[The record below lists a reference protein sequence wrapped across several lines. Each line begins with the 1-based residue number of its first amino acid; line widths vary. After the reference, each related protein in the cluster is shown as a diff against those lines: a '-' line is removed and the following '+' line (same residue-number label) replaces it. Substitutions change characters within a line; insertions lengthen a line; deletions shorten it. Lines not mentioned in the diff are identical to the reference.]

1 MSYQVLIGE
10 RKSLVFPVMCNGYLT
25 VDYDDEVASQNYG
38 LFGHDDAITLQAI
51 ITPYDVNGFGHQYTG
66 LDNAIGEHGIIDS
79 VKTLPA
85 RQARD
90 DSASALYY
98 RNNSGVANEITEAK
112 TQRYNYLT
120 PAAALTH
127 EMTIFYNEV
136 FHLSL
141 LNATSLHTNQPA
153 EYKLRLRVAAD
164 GVVDTLTSDVVISA
178 DFELLKSGNP
188 LSMLDAYHSS
198 SLVSKYKALA
208 VIESSGNSGV
218 SGNTIKITGGT
229 NTDELFYVD
238 QKLYIRSGQTFTHA
252 ATVASIGANV
262 KTFDVDSSPTHSLT
276 NDAFI
281 FSEIPKEATY
291 LESAIH
297 IAASFNP
304 ATGRMAVFRGGNMIA
319 NKVHSA
325 APIAQFQLA
334 GQDSYIGAKITG
346 ASTDANASDRQQFMG
361 ELHEL
366 CISGNDIQSFLSTE
380 TLTPQYSDL
389 LLYFRFEE
397 VDE

>member
-1 MSYQVLIGE
+1 
-10 RKSLVFPVMCNGYLT
+10 
-25 VDYDDEVASQNYG
+25 
-38 LFGHDDAITLQAI
+38 
-51 ITPYDVNGFGHQYTG
+51 
-66 LDNAIGEHGIIDS
+66 
-79 VKTLPA
+79 
-85 RQARD
+85 
-90 DSASALYY
+90 
-98 RNNSGVANEITEAK
+98 
-112 TQRYNYLT
+112 
-120 PAAALTH
+120 
-127 EMTIFYNEV
+127 MTIFYNEV

-141 LNATSLHTNQPA
+141 LNATSVHTNQPA

-164 GVVDTLTSDVVISA
+164 GVVDTLTSDIAISA
-178 DFELLKSGNP
+178 DFELLKSADVG
-188 LSMLDAYHSS
+188 LEKYHSS
-198 SLVSKYKALA
+198 SLVSKYKDLA

-238 QKLYIRSGQTFTHA
+238 QKLYTLSGQTFTHA
-252 ATVASIGANV
+252 ATVASVGTNV
-262 KTFDVDSSPTHSLT
+262 KTFTVDSSPTHSLT
-276 NDAFI
+276 NDATI
-281 FSEIPKEATY
+281 YTEIPKEALY

-325 APIAQFQLA
+325 APITQFQLA

-346 ASTDANASDRQQFMG
+346 ESADANASDRQQFMG

-366 CISGNDIQSFLSTE
+366 SISGNDIQSFLSTE

-397 VDE
+397 VDL

>member
-10 RKSLVFPVMCNGYLT
+10 RKSLVFPVMCYGYLT
-25 VDYDDEVASQNYG
+25 VDYDDEIAGQNYG
-38 LFGHDDAITLQAI
+38 LFGHDDSITLQAI
-51 ITPYDVNGFGHQYTG
+51 ITPYDINGFGHEYTG
-66 LDNAIGEHGIIDS
+66 LDNAIGEHGIVDS

-90 DSASALYY
+90 DSSSALYY
-98 RNNSGVANEITEAK
+98 KKNGTGSAEVTEAK

-141 LNATSLHTNQPA
+141 LNATSVHTNQPA

-164 GVVDTLTSDVVISA
+164 GVVDTLTSDIAISA
-178 DFELLKSGNP
+178 DFELLKSADIGAE
-188 LSMLDAYHSS
+188 SYHSS
-198 SLVSKYKALA
+198 SLVSKYKQLA
-208 VIESSGNSGV
+208 TIESSGNSGV

-238 QKLYIRSGQTFTHA
+238 QKLYILSGQTFTHA

-276 NDAFI
+276 NDATI
-281 FSEIPKEATY
+281 YTEIPKEALY

-325 APIAQFQLA
+325 APITQFQLA

-346 ASTDANASDRQQFMG
+346 ESADANASDRQQFMG

-366 CISGNDIQSFLSTE
+366 SISGNDIQSFLSTE

-397 VDE
+397 VDL

>member
-10 RKSLVFPVMCNGYLT
+10 RKSLVFPVMCYGYLT
-25 VDYDDEVASQNYG
+25 VDYDDEIAGQNYG
-38 LFGHDDAITLQAI
+38 LFGHDDSITLQAI
-51 ITPYDVNGFGHQYTG
+51 ITPYDINGFGHEYTG
-66 LDNAIGEHGIIDS
+66 LDNAIGEHGIVDS

-90 DSASALYY
+90 DSSSALYY
-98 RNNSGVANEITEAK
+98 RTNGSISNEVLEAR

-141 LNATSLHTNQPA
+141 LNATSVHTNQPA

-164 GVVDTLTSDVVISA
+164 GVVDTLTSDIAISA
-178 DFELLKSGNP
+178 DFELLKSADIGVET
-188 LSMLDAYHSS
+188 YHSS
-198 SLVSKYKALA
+198 SLVSKYKGLA
-208 VIESSGNSGV
+208 QIESSGNSGV

-238 QKLYIRSGQTFTHA
+238 QKLYTLSGQTFTHA
-252 ATVASIGANV
+252 ATVASVGTNV
-262 KTFDVDSSPTHSLT
+262 KTFTVDSSPTHSLT
-276 NDAFI
+276 NDAI
-281 FSEIPKEATY
+281 IYTEIPKEALY

-325 APIAQFQLA
+325 APISQFQLA

-346 ASTDANASDRQQFMG
+346 ESADANASDRQQFMG

-366 CISGNDIQSFLSTE
+366 SISGNDIQSFLSTE
-380 TLTPQYSDL
+380 TLIPQYSDL

-397 VDE
+397 VDL